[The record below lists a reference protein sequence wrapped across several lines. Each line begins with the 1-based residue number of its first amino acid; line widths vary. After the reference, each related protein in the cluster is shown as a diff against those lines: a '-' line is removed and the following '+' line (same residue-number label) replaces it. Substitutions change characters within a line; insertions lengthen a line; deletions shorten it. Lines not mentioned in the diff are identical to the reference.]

1 MPTQNILQNFSPYE
15 NRVQEGM
22 TDGRF
27 MNAAYTVIAAGPPRL
42 SNLGGSAVA
51 GAALSTGL
59 GQAIAYPIG
68 IVQNFSLGHNMTISR
83 FFEIGSHRSYFIPGR
98 AMGQFSMSRVMYH
111 GPSLLKVM
119 YAYYT
124 DAGMGNDPEIPP
136 LTLNL
141 AQGSTD
147 PLLNR
152 HDVKYP
158 AGYENLYLNLASD
171 LFTQPIGLML
181 IMKDS
186 NEKTMGAFYL
196 ECCYIPNHNIATD
209 AMGTIIQ
216 EQVAVQFER
225 AVPIKTNVIGLITN
239 DLDINQGLTAE
250 SAPTG

>member
-1 MPTQNILQNFSPYE
+1 MADILTNFSPYH

-42 SNLGGSAVA
+42 SNMGGNDIT
-51 GAALSTGL
+51 GALLQGEANTAL
-59 GQAIAYPIG
+59 AYPIG

-111 GPSLLKVM
+111 GPSLLRVL
-119 YAYYT
+119 YAYYS
-124 DAGMGNDPEIPP
+124 DGDQEQPDVPALFPNFA
-136 LTLNL
+136 NL
-141 AQGSTD
+141 APQIDGTR
-147 PLLNR
+147 NI
-152 HDVKYP
+152 HDVKMAP
-158 AGYENLYLNLASD
+158 GYENIYLNLASD

-196 ECCYIPNHNIATD
+196 EACYIPNHNIGTD

-216 EQVAVQFER
+216 EQVSIQFER
-225 AVPIKTNVIGLITN
+225 VVPIKTNVIGLITA
-239 DLDINQGLTAE
+239 DSDIGNGQVPVG
-250 SAPTG
+250 